1 MSFSTAS
8 ANMPVEIPF
17 YIPGIQNLSE
27 GIKPICL
34 PELLLSCFSIF
45 LIIMSLEVLS
55 SRIKVKLPFRK
66 ICLRLCLMLRQESL
80 SGERSNRDGF

>member
-55 SRIKVKLPFRK
+55 SRIKVKFLQ
-66 ICLRLCLMLRQESL
+66 QESL